1 MKITVPD
8 EVLKQTNRCP
18 NNFSCLTTGS
28 CGNFPACSVKT
39 SYKNLDMFTVKSK
52 NIINISLC
60 PYELS
65 FAREYICQCP
75 THAAL
80 IKELEKINHSS
91 PDQEVEE
98 TTASISCEANSRTSP
113 G

>member
-1 MKITVPD
+1 MKIKVPD
-8 EVLKQTNRCP
+8 EILRQTTRCP
-18 NNFSCLTTGS
+18 NNFSCLETGS
-28 CGNFPACSVKT
+28 CCDFPACSIKT
-39 SYKNLDMFTVKSK
+39 SYKNIDMFSVKSK

-65 FAREYICQCP
+65 FAGEYICQCP

-80 IKELEKINHSS
+80 IKELEKMNNSASEEIKEHTAFLSS
-91 PDQEVEE
+91 
-98 TTASISCEANSRTSP
+98 EAALKTSP

>member
-1 MKITVPD
+1 MKIKVPD
-8 EVLKQTNRCP
+8 EVLKQTTQCP

-28 CGNFPACSVKT
+28 CSKFPACTAKT
-39 SYKNLDMFTVKSK
+39 HYKNLDMFSVESK

-65 FAREYICQCP
+65 FAGEYICQCP
-75 THAAL
+75 TYAAL
-80 IKELEKINHSS
+80 IKELEKINNSV
-91 PDQEVEE
+91 PEE
-98 TTASISCEANSRTSP
+98 TKENTACVSSKATSKTSP

>member
-8 EVLKQTNRCP
+8 EVLKQTTQCP
-18 NNFSCLTTGS
+18 NKFSCLTTGS
-28 CGNFPACSVKT
+28 CGKFPACSVKT
-39 SYKNLDMFTVKSK
+39 SYKKLDMFSVKSK

-80 IKELEKINHSS
+80 IKELEKNKSLVDQAEIKENTAAIPSEAISTTSS
-91 PDQEVEE
+91 
-98 TTASISCEANSRTSP
+98 S
-113 G
+113 

>member
-1 MKITVPD
+1 MKITVTD
-8 EVLKQTNRCP
+8 EVLKQTTRCP

-39 SYKNLDMFTVKSK
+39 SYKKLDMFSVKSK

-65 FAREYICQCP
+65 FGHEYICQCP

-80 IKELEKINHSS
+80 IKEFEKNNHSS
-91 PDQEVEE
+91 LESELKEE
-98 TTASISCEANSRTSP
+98 TASLSSRASSRTSP